1 VSNTRLPDPTSR
13 DLEDYGTFLADA
25 ERRIHAA
32 RGRAA
37 RAVNAELIGVYWYL
51 GSEILARQSAE
62 DSGRGRS
69 GTRVIPRLASDLQA
83 AFPDMGGFSER
94 NLEYMRKFAATWP
107 DSGMA
112 QQLAALLPWGQNIL
126 LLDKVSNPAELAWYA
141 EQAAQQGWTRKLLE
155 HHITTGLYAAQGA
168 AITNFAERLPEIDA
182 QAAQEI
188 TRDPLVLDFIQV
200 APDSG
205 ERDIERAL
213 VGEIQEFMVRLGKG
227 FLYAGRQQLIRIG
240 DRDFRLDL
248 LFYHHPTRRWVVIE
262 LKMGRFEPEYVGKLN
277 FYVNAVDQ
285 QLAEAGDQATIGMLL
300 CASRDEAVVRITL
313 KGIESPLAVVRYR
326 TMGDRLDV
334 DRAPGATVSP
344 GMRAELEEMREVEER
359 LATWAAGRV
368 ASLEQ
373 PHSSRKAQ

>member
-1 VSNTRLPDPTSR
+1 VSDRPLPDPASR
-13 DLEDYGTFLADA
+13 DLDDYGTFLADA
-25 ERRIHAA
+25 KRRIYAA

-37 RAVNAELIGVYWYL
+37 RAVNAELISVYRYL

-62 DSGRGRS
+62 GSGRGRS

-94 NLEYMRKFAATWP
+94 NLEYMRKFAAAWP
-107 DSGMA
+107 ENEMA
-112 QQLAALLPWGQNIL
+112 QHVAALLPWGHNIV
-126 LLDKVSNPAELAWYA
+126 LLDKVSDPAELRWYA
-141 EQAAQQGWTRKLLE
+141 EQAAQHGWTRKLLE
-155 HHITTGLYAAQGA
+155 HHITTGLYLAQGA
-168 AITNFAERLPEIDA
+168 AITNFTERLPEIEA
-182 QAAQEI
+182 QAVQQI
-188 TRDPLVLDFIQV
+188 MRDPLVLDFIQV
-200 APDSG
+200 APGSR

-227 FLYAGRQQLIRIG
+227 FLYAGRQRLIRVG
-240 DRDFRLDL
+240 DRDFFLDL

-262 LKMGRFEPEYVGKLN
+262 LKVGRFEPEYVGKLN

-285 QLAEAGDQATIGMLL
+285 QLARAGDQATIGMLL

-313 KGIESPLAVVRYR
+313 QGIESPLAVVRYR
-326 TMGDRLDV
+326 TRGDRLDV
-334 DRAPGATVSP
+334 DRTPTATVSP

-368 ASLEQ
+368 ISLEQ
-373 PHSSRKAQ
+373 PHSPSSP

>member
-1 VSNTRLPDPTSR
+1 VSDRRLPDPASR
-13 DLEDYGTFLADA
+13 DLDDYGTFLADA
-25 ERRIHAA
+25 KRRIHAA

-51 GSEILARQSAE
+51 GSEILARQSDE
-62 DSGRGRS
+62 GSGRGRS

-94 NLEYMRKFAATWP
+94 NLEYMRKFAAAWP
-107 DSGMA
+107 ENGMA
-112 QQLAALLPWGQNIL
+112 QHVAALLPWGHNIL
-126 LLDKVSNPAELAWYA
+126 LLDKVSDPAELRWYA
-141 EQAAQQGWTRKLLE
+141 EHAAQHGWTRKLLE
-155 HHITTGLYAAQGA
+155 HHITTGLYLAQGA
-168 AITNFAERLPEIDA
+168 AITNFTERLPEIEA
-182 QAAQEI
+182 QAVQQI

-200 APDSG
+200 APGSG

-227 FLYAGRQQLIRIG
+227 FLYAGRQRLVRVG
-240 DRDFRLDL
+240 DRDFFLDL

-262 LKMGRFEPEYVGKLN
+262 LKVGRFEPEYVGKLN

-285 QLAEAGDQATIGMLL
+285 QLARAGDQATIGMLL
-300 CASRDEAVVRITL
+300 CANRDEAVVRVTL
-313 KGIESPLAVVRYR
+313 QGIESPLAVVRYR
-326 TMGDRLDV
+326 TRGDRLDV
-334 DRAPGATVSP
+334 DRAPTATVSP

-368 ASLEQ
+368 TSLEQ
-373 PHSSRKAQ
+373 PHPPSSP